1 VWHGDKGRKKTGGK
15 INLHRKKRKFEL
27 GSQPAH
33 TILGKERKKFSKRKF
48 GRMKMVSI
56 AADVANVYNPKTKRT
71 EKTKILDIE
80 SNPAN
85 PHFVRR
91 KVITKGSVI
100 KTELGMAVVTSR
112 PSQVGIVSAVLTAEK
127 K

>member
-1 VWHGDKGRKKTGGK
+1 
-15 INLHRKKRKFEL
+15 
-27 GSQPAH
+27 
-33 TILGKERKKFSKRKF
+33 
-48 GRMKMVSI
+48 MVSI